1 MAIVVIDGLL
11 TTGEPQKRSE
21 WRLRWTFE
29 MADVGFHKQ
38 APTPA
43 MLEVSFAPSINE
55 ETGPVLDLL
64 FHGCGFS
71 KLAELK
77 SGTAQG
83 NVALAVAPESPFNG
97 R

>member
-1 MAIVVIDGLL
+1 
-11 TTGEPQKRSE
+11 
-21 WRLRWTFE
+21 

-38 APTPA
+38 APA
-43 MLEVSFAPSINE
+43 SAVFEVSFAPSINE
-55 ETGPVLDLL
+55 EKRPVLDLL
-64 FHGCGFS
+64 FHGCRFW
-71 KLAELK
+71 KLIELK